1 MEKITIEVNA
11 DVAKKW
17 LNTPVRLRKRLE
29 NQLIS
34 GIKNSDNIKND
45 FWHFLENERKKADKK
60 GFNDEILNEILNE
73 S

>member
-11 DVAKKW
+11 KIKKKW
-17 LNTPVRLRKRLE
+17 LNTPIRLRKRLE

-34 GIKNSDNIKND
+34 GINNSNNIKND
-45 FWHFLENERKKADKK
+45 FWSFLENERKKADKK